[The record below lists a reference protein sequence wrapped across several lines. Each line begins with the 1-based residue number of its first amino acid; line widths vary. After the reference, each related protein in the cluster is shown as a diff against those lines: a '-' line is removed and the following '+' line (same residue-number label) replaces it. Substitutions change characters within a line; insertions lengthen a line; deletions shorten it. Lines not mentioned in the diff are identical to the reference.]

1 MENKNK
7 YTLINNNNTKS
18 AKSHKNRIKNWSAY
32 NTGLVNRGNFTFLI
46 EKSLLE
52 SPRRTGKAGHPFVYP
67 DALILVL
74 AELRE
79 FTQLP
84 FRQLIGL
91 AKGLAGFT
99 HVKLPSYSALCK
111 RMGRLN
117 ISSNVNCGQLEKG
130 FFFLVDST
138 GLKTDGEGEW
148 FRHKHGKHEKRGW
161 IKLHIGI
168 DYKSE
173 QIVAHEATL
182 ENVADEK
189 MLPKLI
195 DNTKSKDKIG
205 QIIGDGAYTHH
216 KLYQQIECERELNLL
231 APPHKN
237 AKMHM
242 HFEKTHNHRG
252 RKCSGGNYS
261 KLIDD
266 VGWETHNKYVRR
278 VMKLGLE
285 KWKDEVG
292 YHKRSL
298 VETTMYRL
306 KTAFSGNLKSRKSKN
321 RQIEIAIRISLLN
334 RWTTQSLPTYT

>member
-7 YTLINNNNTKS
+7 NTLINNNNTKS
-18 AKSHKNRIKNWSAY
+18 NKSHKNRIKSWSAY
-32 NTGLVNRGNFTFLI
+32 NTGLVNRGNFTFVI

-52 SPRRTGKAGHPFVYP
+52 PPKQTNKAGHPFVYS

-91 AKGLAGFT
+91 AKSLAGLN
-99 HVKLPSYSALCK
+99 HIKLPSYSSLCK
-111 RMGRLN
+111 RMGRL
-117 ISSNVNCGQLEKG
+117 SVPSNVNCKQLNDG

-161 IKLHIGI
+161 VKLHIGI

-173 QIVAHEATL
+173 KIVAHKATL
-182 ENVADEK
+182 ENVADETI
-189 MLPKLI
+189 LPSLL
-195 DNTKSKDKIG
+195 DNTKDKHKIG

-216 KLYQQIECERELNLL
+216 KLYRQVEKERKLKLL

-237 AKMHM
+237 AKVHM
-242 HFEKTHNHRG
+242 SFEYGHAG
-252 RKCSGGNYS
+252 RKCSGGNYA

-266 VGWETHNKYVRR
+266 PGWETHNKYVRG
-278 VMKLGLE
+278 VMRLGLE

-298 VETTMYRL
+298 VETAMYRL

-321 RQIEIAIRISLLN
+321 RNIEIAIRVSLLN
-334 RWTTQSLPTYT
+334 KWTVQSLPTYT

>member
-7 YTLINNNNTKS
+7 NTLINNNTTKS
-18 AKSHKNRIKNWSAY
+18 TKSHKNRIKNWTAY

-46 EKSLLE
+46 EKSLLV
-52 SPRRTGKAGHPFVYP
+52 PPQQTGKAGHPLVYS

-91 AKGLAGFT
+91 ARSLAGLN
-99 HVKLPSYSALCK
+99 HVELPSYSSLCK
-111 RMGRLN
+111 RMSKLN
-117 ISSNVNCGQLEKG
+117 IPSNVSCELLDNG
-130 FFFLVDST
+130 FLFLVDST

-148 FRHKHGKHEKRGW
+148 FRHKHGKHERRGW

-173 QIVAHEATL
+173 QIVAYESTL
-182 ENVADEK
+182 ENVADGTV
-189 MLPKLI
+189 LPELV
-195 DNTKSKDKIG
+195 DNTEDKHKIG
-205 QIIGDGAYTHH
+205 QIIGDGAYTYH
-216 KLYQQIECERELNLL
+216 KLYRQIEEERGLSLL

-242 HFEKTHNHRG
+242 SFEHGHPG
-252 RKCSGGNYS
+252 RRCSGGNYA

-266 VGWETHNKYVRR
+266 PGWETHNKYVRE
-278 VMKLGLE
+278 VMRLGLG

-306 KTAFSGNLKSRKSKN
+306 KTAFSGNLKSRKAKN
-321 RQIEIAIRISLLN
+321 RNIEIAIRVSLLN
-334 RWTTQSLPTYT
+334 RWTTQSMPTYT

>member
-7 YTLINNNNTKS
+7 YTLINNDNIKS
-18 AKSHKNRIKNWSAY
+18 TKSHKNRIKNWSAY
-32 NTGLVNRGNFTFLI
+32 NNGLVNRGNFTFLI

-52 SPRRTGKAGHPFVYP
+52 PPKQTGKAGHPFVYP

-91 AKGLAGFT
+91 VKGLAGFA
-99 HVKLPSYSALCK
+99 HVELPSYSALCK
-111 RMGRLN
+111 RMSKLCVPPN
-117 ISSNVNCGQLEKG
+117 IDSEQLDNG

-182 ENVADEK
+182 ENVVDEK
-189 MLPKLI
+189 ILPKLV
-195 DNTKSKDKIG
+195 DATKNKDKIG

-216 KLYQQIECERELNLL
+216 KLYQQIEEERGLSLL

-237 AKMHM
+237 AKVHM
-242 HFEKTHNHRG
+242 SFEHGHAG
-252 RKCSGGNYS
+252 RRCSGGNYA

-266 VGWETHNKYVRR
+266 PGWETHNKHVRGVIR
-278 VMKLGLE
+278 LGLDQ
-285 KWKDEVG
+285 WKDEVG

-306 KTAFSGNLKSRKSKN
+306 KTAFSGKLKSRKSKN
-321 RQIEIAIRISLLN
+321 RKIEIAIRISLLN